1 MSRWTAILARL
12 KGLPNPVKIIGGL
25 GALVGLIL
33 GVIQLYQV
41 TFPPPKPAQRSVLF
55 IVDSSVAMRRHFG
68 AGQTKFQA
76 VKSEILRYVRNQPD
90 VLVGL
95 RFVGSVCT
103 AGYQPPAVNFDMHND
118 QEIARS
124 LDQVRP
130 TSLADL
136 SGAVGQGANDFLR
149 YGAAGKAASPSMW
162 VFFGSTNDQCGVNG
176 LANEIATELHDVKVD
191 ARFDFFVLGKSAA
204 GRKEL
209 DRLLSKLRKQGH
221 TAFWLRPRNQTQ
233 LHHAVERVARSEMP
247 SAR

>member
-1 MSRWTAILARL
+1 MSRWTAILAFVGRI
-12 KGLPNPVKIIGGL
+12 PNPVKIIGGL

-41 TFPPPKPAQRSVLF
+41 IFPPPKPAQRSVLF
-55 IVDSSVAMRRHFG
+55 VVDSSATMRRDFG
-68 AGQTKFQA
+68 AGKTKFQA
-76 VKSEILRYVRNQPD
+76 VKREILRYVRTQPD

-95 RFVGSVCT
+95 RFVGNVCSD
-103 AGYQPPAVNFDMHND
+103 GYQPPEVNFDTHND
-118 QEIARS
+118 DEIARA

-149 YGAAGKAASPSMW
+149 YGRAGKAASPSMW
-162 VFFGSTNDQCGVNG
+162 VFFGGTQDPCGVSG
-176 LANEIATELHDVKVD
+176 LANEIATELRDVKVD
-191 ARFDFFVLGKSAA
+191 ARFDFFVFRKTPA

-221 TAFWLRPRNQTQ
+221 TALWLRPSNPTQ
-233 LHHAVERVARSEMP
+233 LRHAVERVSRSETP